1 MTVQELIELLQQMPP
16 NACVEIGTEE
26 PVQTEPTCVTLE
38 RRSFLS
44 GDAVD
49 LTMTVEHYVFIG
61 DY

>member
-1 MTVQELIELLQQMPP
+1 MTVKELIELLQQMPQ

-26 PVQTEPTCVTLE
+26 PVQTEATVVSLE

-44 GDAVD
+44 GDDVD
-49 LTMTVEHYVFIG
+49 LTSSVEQYVFIG